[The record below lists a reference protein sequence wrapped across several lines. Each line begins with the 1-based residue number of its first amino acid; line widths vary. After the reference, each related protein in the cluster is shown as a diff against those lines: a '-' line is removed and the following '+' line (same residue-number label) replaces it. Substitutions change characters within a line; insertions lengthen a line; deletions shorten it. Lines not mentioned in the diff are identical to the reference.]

1 MRHDDGRPDRPQLPG
16 CGLAAFAMLL
26 MCIFCVGVTGLSVG
40 YFGLL
45 SSGDAL
51 SPMKLAYGGL
61 VDARLLRPMR
71 SAGLLRAD
79 EIPDAF
85 HAETLDGTRA
95 CAVSGGKLLRVEDG
109 VVSQLPLA
117 DVDRVDRDGDDVI
130 ATAADGRRLACPFG
144 ADQGGERFARMI
156 APRGR

>member
-16 CGLAAFAMLL
+16 CGLAAFAILL

-71 SAGLLRAD
+71 SVGLLRAD
-79 EIPDAF
+79 ELPDAF

-95 CAVSGGKLLRVEDG
+95 CAISGGNLLRIEDG
-109 VVSQLPLA
+109 VASQMPLA
-117 DVDRVDRDGDDVI
+117 AIDRVERDGEGVV
-130 ATAADGRRLACPFG
+130 AMSEDGRTLACPFG
-144 ADQGGERFARMI
+144 ADEGGERFARMI